1 MDAIHSNE
9 TTIVVGATG
18 CGKTTQVPQ
27 FLYEA
32 GYCSSGLLI
41 GVTEPRRIAAVSVA
55 ARVAAEMGLS
65 TAASSRSSS
74 NSLVGYQIRYEGTST
89 ADTRIKFMTDGV
101 LLREVQ
107 QVCSDCEISLYCTV
121 LCTHIPYE
129 YCTVLV

>member
-1 MDAIHSNE
+1 M
-9 TTIVVGATG
+9 GATG

-55 ARVAAEMGLS
+55 ARVAVEMGLEPAVAPGS
-65 TAASSRSSS
+65 GSAQCGASS
-74 NSLVGYQIRYEGTST
+74 LVAYQIRYEGTTT

-107 QVCSDCEISLYCTV
+107 MVRDYSDS
-121 LCTHIPYE
+121 
-129 YCTVLV
+129 

>member
-65 TAASSRSSS
+65 TAASSRS

-89 ADTRIKFMTDGV
+89 SDTRIKFMTDGV

-107 QVCSDCEISLYCTV
+107 QVCRDCGISLFCTV
-121 LCTHIPYE
+121 LCTHILY
-129 YCTVLV
+129 YSYL